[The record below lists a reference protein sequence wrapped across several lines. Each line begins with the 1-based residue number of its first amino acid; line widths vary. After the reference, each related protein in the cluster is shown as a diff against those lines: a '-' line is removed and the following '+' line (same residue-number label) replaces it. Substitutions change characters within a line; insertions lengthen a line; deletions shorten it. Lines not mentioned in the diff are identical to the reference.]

1 MNNRPRR
8 GHVPAALPQHKR
20 IVVNVR
26 ESAVVKTVV
35 QKVLRKTIGAPPLW
49 FGLAALCVVA
59 GLGLSY
65 HRSQVEADFAM
76 ALRVGPPEAVAIAA
90 ADPTK
95 TGEVNVIARFDPKS
109 AITVKI
115 GTAGERTERLAVPLF
130 PAGSDLT
137 LDPAAGE
144 ELRPLREA
152 LGLVIV
158 PIGALDQVAPGN
170 LAFEGAL
177 NGPTL
182 PVDAFA
188 LDTAAVLAESGVSL
202 PAAFIAVQPW
212 LPGRSEAL
220 APPPSSKISGY
231 LIWAGVALAAFGFGL
246 SVRFDREEDGILL
259 NVAPPKMRDKQVT
272 KSRIMADTD
281 RFNPLI
287 GQDDIRRGAMERL
300 AATEKAQGRTPST
313 FFTSGPA
320 AKVGGGWV
328 KNRR

>member
-1 MNNRPRR
+1 M
-8 GHVPAALPQHKR
+8 
-20 IVVNVR
+20 VNVR
-26 ESAVVKTVV
+26 ESAVVKSVV
-35 QKVLRKTIGAPPLW
+35 QKFLRKTVGAPAVW
-49 FGLAALCVVA
+49 FGLAALAIVA

-76 ALRVGPPEAVAIAA
+76 ALRLGPPEAVAIEA
-90 ADPTK
+90 ADPAHF
-95 TGEVNVIARFDPKS
+95 GEVNVIARFDPKS
-109 AITVKI
+109 AIIVKI

-130 PAGSDLT
+130 AAGSDLT
-137 LDPAAGE
+137 SSDGTGE

-152 LGLVIV
+152 KGLAVV
-158 PIGALDQVAPGN
+158 PMGALDQIAPGN
-170 LAFEGAL
+170 EVFEGAL

-188 LDTAAVLAESGVSL
+188 LDTAAVLAEAGISL
-202 PAAFIAVQPW
+202 PAQFVAVRPW
-212 LPGRSEAL
+212 LPGRTEAL
-220 APPPSSKISGY
+220 APAPASELSGY
-231 LIWAGVALAAFGFGL
+231 LIWAGIALAAFGFGL
-246 SVRFDREEDGILL
+246 SLRPGEEHDEGRILH
-259 NVAPPKMRDKQVT
+259 VAPPKMREKQVT

-313 FFTSGPA
+313 FFTSGPSS
-320 AKVGGGWV
+320 KVGGAWV